1 MEETEQCGQ
10 EMLQI
15 PDGIEGGTLEIFSC
29 SWQKNILNA
38 MKKGLICYWI
48 RSNFFAG
55 MSVVLFERKRF
66 ILNNE
71 VGSNG
76 LSRNPFEVGQK
87 YSIICP

>member
-1 MEETEQCGQ
+1 
-10 EMLQI
+10 
-15 PDGIEGGTLEIFSC
+15 
-29 SWQKNILNA
+29 
-38 MKKGLICYWI
+38 MKLAEKHFKCNEKRPNLLLD
-48 RSNFFAG
+48 SVKFFAG